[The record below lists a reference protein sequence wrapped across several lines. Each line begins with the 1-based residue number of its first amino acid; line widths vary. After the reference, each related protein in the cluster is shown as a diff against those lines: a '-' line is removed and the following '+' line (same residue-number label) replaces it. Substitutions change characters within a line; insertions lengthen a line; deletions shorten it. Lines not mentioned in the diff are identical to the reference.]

1 MGIIR
6 GLLAR
11 RKARRLDLAMGQIQ
25 SDALAKSLN
34 PDAEIKAEGLGSAR
48 GRAVGRLGKATSR
61 TDWSGD

>member
-25 SDALAKSLN
+25 SDAVAKTLD
-34 PDAEIKAEGLGSAR
+34 PDAEITAEGLGSAM
-48 GRAVGRLGKATSR
+48 GRAYGRLGKATSR
-61 TDWSGD
+61 TEWSGD